1 MLCGQWICVA
11 ISVIFGIATAY
22 SSFCIVPFLI
32 FCCYCVVCFS
42 RTSLLMLSL
51 IVLVFALT
59 YVYAVY
65 VDSQN
70 HSKLSF
76 QEANVTGTIQSTPV
90 INGNRLSFQLQMNND
105 ETVQLFYKIP
115 SRELK
120 EKLKQL
126 TPGMVCAFTGTLKE
140 PPSSRNFYAFDY
152 KDYLNKQHI
161 HALFE
166 AEAILNCVQK
176 DMSFVHWLFSV
187 RQAVVSYI
195 GENFSGQSAAFMN
208 ALLFGDRQYM
218 TFEVEEQYQEFG
230 LVHLLAISGSHIVL
244 LTAICYFVSLRMGMT
259 RESTTMF
266 LLVCIPLYM
275 FLAGATPS
283 VVRASIV
290 AVIVFGALTRAVRVS
305 GMDALSMTL
314 IIMIFY
320 DPYVLFDIGFQFSFV
335 GSFSLLL
342 SSSHLL
348 VNENGI
354 VKNSIYISVISQ
366 LTSIPILLYH
376 FGYVSPYSILLN
388 MIYVPFLS
396 LLVLP
401 VCIVVL
407 VCLICLP
414 IVSQWLANLLSQ
426 CIHVSNVM
434 LQMCEALP
442 FVRLTFGQTQPLL
455 VALYCISIITVLLSW
470 EGLIWRK
477 YRLLF
482 LSSLFLLS
490 TCHYAFP
497 YVNAYGSVT
506 YIDVGQGDAILI
518 RLPYNQGTYLIDT
531 GGTLPVK
538 KEEWQQKKHEFSVG
552 HDILV
557 PFLQKEGVRMIDKL
571 IVTHGDMD
579 HMGAAQE
586 VLQSIA
592 VKEIVFG
599 KKIKFS
605 LLEQQIQQLAAQKN
619 VPTRIVEKG
628 DSWKAGE
635 TVFSVLSPEGEEKE
649 DNNQSIVIWTKI
661 GGLTWL
667 FTGDLE
673 EVGEKRF
680 IQWYPEL
687 HADVLKVGHHGSKTS
702 SSGQFLDAVQ
712 PKIAIISV
720 GEKNHYGH
728 PHSEVLERLN
738 MRGIEVWRTD
748 EQGAI
753 SYIFREEKGTFHSK
767 LTYDETQKKRR
778 LLHAVFKNRLI

>member
-1 MLCGQWICVA
+1 MLHGQWICVA

-22 SSFCIVPFLI
+22 SSFSVVPFLI
-32 FCCYCVVCFS
+32 FGCYCAVCFS
-42 RTSLLMLSL
+42 RTSLPMLSL
-51 IVLVFALT
+51 IILAFGLT
-59 YVYAVY
+59 YVYAIY
-65 VDSQN
+65 VDAQN
-70 HSKLSF
+70 DSMLSF
-76 QEANVTGTIQSTPV
+76 RETDVIGTIQSTPI

-126 TPGMVCAFTGTLKE
+126 TPGMVCTFTGMLKE
-140 PPSSRNFYAFDY
+140 PPSPRNFYAFDY
-152 KDYLNKQHI
+152 KDYLYKQHI

-166 AEAILNCVQK
+166 VESLSNCVQK
-176 DMSFVHWLFSV
+176 DVSFIHWLFSV
-187 RQAVVSYI
+187 RQRAVSYI
-195 GENFSGQSAAFMN
+195 GETFSGQSAAFMN

-218 TFEVEEQYQEFG
+218 TFEVEEQYQQFG

-244 LTAICYFVSLRMGMT
+244 LTAICYFVSLRIGMT
-259 RESTTMF
+259 RESTTML

-275 FLAGATPS
+275 FCAGASPS
-283 VVRASIV
+283 VVRASIA

-314 IIMIFY
+314 IIMLFY

-342 SSSHLL
+342 SSSRLL
-348 VNENGI
+348 TNENGI
-354 VKNSIYISVISQ
+354 VKNSIYLSVISQ
-366 LTSIPILLYH
+366 LTSTPILLYH

-396 LLVLP
+396 LFVLP
-401 VCIVVL
+401 ACIVIL
-407 VCLICLP
+407 VCLLCLP
-414 IVSQWLANLLSQ
+414 IVSQWLASLLSL

-442 FVRLTFGQTQPLL
+442 FARLTFGQTQSFL
-455 VALYCISIITVLLSW
+455 VALYCISVVTVLLSW

-482 LSSLFLLS
+482 LLSFFILS

-497 YVNAYGSVT
+497 YVNANGSVT

-579 HMGAAQE
+579 HMGAVQE
-586 VLQSIA
+586 VMQSIA
-592 VKEIVFG
+592 VKEVVLG

-619 VPTRIVEKG
+619 VPIRIVEKG

-649 DNNQSIVIWTKI
+649 DNNQSIVLWAKI

-702 SSGQFLDAVQ
+702 SSGQFLDTIQ
-712 PKIAIISV
+712 PKKAIISV
-720 GEKNHYGH
+720 GEKNRYGH
-728 PHSEVLERLN
+728 PYIEVLERLTE
-738 MRGIEVWRTD
+738 RGIEVWRTD

-753 SYIFREEKGTFHSK
+753 SYVFRGEMGTFHSK
-767 LTYDETQKKRR
+767 LTYNETQKKRR
-778 LLHAVFKNRLI
+778 LPHAVFKNR

>member
-22 SSFCIVPFLI
+22 SSFSIVPFLI
-32 FCCYCVVCFS
+32 FGCYCVVCFS
-42 RTSLLMLSL
+42 RTSLPILSL
-51 IVLVFALT
+51 IILAFGLT
-59 YVYAVY
+59 YVYATY
-65 VDSQN
+65 VDAQN
-70 HSKLSF
+70 DSMLSF
-76 QEANVTGTIQSTPV
+76 GETDVIGTIQSTPI
-90 INGNRLSFQLQMNND
+90 INGNRLSFQLRMNND
-105 ETVQLFYKIP
+105 KTVQLFYKIP

-126 TPGMVCAFTGTLKE
+126 TPGMVCTFTGTLKE
-140 PPSSRNFYAFDY
+140 PPSPRNFYAFDY
-152 KDYLNKQHI
+152 KDYLYKQHI

-166 AEAILNCVQK
+166 VESLSNCVQK
-176 DMSFVHWLFSV
+176 DMSFVHWLFSM
-187 RQAVVSYI
+187 RQAAVSYI
-195 GENFSGQSAAFMN
+195 GETFSGQSAAFMN

-218 TFEVEEQYQEFG
+218 TFEVEEQYQQFG

-244 LTAICYFVSLRMGMT
+244 LTAICYFVSLRIGMT
-259 RESTTMF
+259 RESTTML

-275 FLAGATPS
+275 FCAGASPS
-283 VVRASIV
+283 VVRASIA

-314 IIMIFY
+314 IIMLFY

-342 SSSHLL
+342 SSSRLL

-354 VKNSIYISVISQ
+354 VKNSIYLSVISQ
-366 LTSIPILLYH
+366 LTSTPILLYH
-376 FGYVSPYSILLN
+376 FGSLSPYSILLN

-401 VCIVVL
+401 VCIVIL

-414 IVSQWLANLLSQ
+414 IVSQWLADLLSL
-426 CIHVSNVM
+426 CIHVSNVI

-442 FVRLTFGQTQPLL
+442 FVRLTFGQTQPFL
-455 VALYCISIITVLLSW
+455 VVLYCISIVTVLLSW

-482 LSSLFLLS
+482 LTIFFLLS

-497 YVNAYGSVT
+497 YVNATGSVT

-538 KEEWQQKKHEFSVG
+538 KEKWQQKKHEFSVG

-557 PFLQKEGVRMIDKL
+557 PFLQKEGVRVIDKL

-586 VLQSIA
+586 VMQSIA
-592 VKEIVFG
+592 VKEVVLG

-605 LLEQQIQQLAAQKN
+605 LPEQQIQQLAAQKN
-619 VPTRIVEKG
+619 VSVRIVEKG

-635 TVFSVLSPEGEEKE
+635 TEFSVLSPEGEEKE
-649 DNNQSIVIWTKI
+649 DNNQSIVLWTKI

-687 HADVLKVGHHGSKTS
+687 HADVLKVGHHGSRTS

-712 PKIAIISV
+712 PKKAIISV
-720 GEKNHYGH
+720 GEHNRYGH
-728 PHSEVLERLN
+728 PHIEVLERLKE
-738 MRGIEVWRTD
+738 RGIEVWRTD

-753 SYIFREEKGTFHSK
+753 SYVFRGETGTFHSK
-767 LTYDETQKKRR
+767 LTYDEIQKKRR
-778 LLHAVFKNRLI
+778 LPHAAFKNR

>member
-22 SSFCIVPFLI
+22 SSFSIIPLLI
-32 FCCYCVVCFS
+32 FGCYCVVCFS
-42 RTSLLMLSL
+42 RLSFPLFSL
-51 IVLVFALT
+51 IILAFGLT
-59 YVYAVY
+59 YAYAIY
-65 VDSQN
+65 VDAQN
-70 HSKLSF
+70 HSMPSF
-76 QEANVTGTIQSTPV
+76 READVIGTIQSTPI
-90 INGNRLSFQLQMNND
+90 INGNRLSFQLQMNDD

-126 TPGMVCAFTGTLKE
+126 TPGMVCTFTGTLKE
-140 PPSSRNFYAFDY
+140 PPSPRNFYAFDY
-152 KDYLNKQHI
+152 KDYLYKQHI

-166 AEAILNCVQK
+166 VESISNCVQK
-176 DMSFVHWLFSV
+176 DISFVHWLFSM
-187 RQAVVSYI
+187 RQAAVSYI
-195 GENFSGQSAAFMN
+195 GETFPGQSAAFMN

-218 TFEVEEQYQEFG
+218 AFEVEEQYQQFG

-244 LTAICYFVSLRMGMT
+244 LTAICYFVSLRIGIT
-259 RESTTMF
+259 RESATM
-266 LLVCIPLYM
+266 LLFVCIPLYM
-275 FLAGATPS
+275 FCAGASPS
-283 VVRASIV
+283 VVRASIA
-290 AVIVFGALTRAVRVS
+290 AVIVFVALTRAVRVS

-314 IIMIFY
+314 IIMLFY
-320 DPYVLFDIGFQFSFV
+320 NPYVLFDIGFQFSFI

-342 SSSHLL
+342 SSSRLL
-348 VNENGI
+348 ANENGI
-354 VKNSIYISVISQ
+354 VKNSIYLSVISQ
-366 LTSIPILLYH
+366 LTSAPILLYH
-376 FGYVSPYSILLN
+376 FGYLSPYSIILN

-401 VCIVVL
+401 VCIVIL

-414 IVSQWLANLLSQ
+414 IVSRWLSDLLSL
-426 CIHVSNVM
+426 CIHVSNVI

-442 FVRLTFGQTQPLL
+442 FVRLTFGQTQPFL
-455 VALYCISIITVLLSW
+455 VVLYCISIVTILLSW
-470 EGLIWRK
+470 EGIIWRK

-482 LSSLFLLS
+482 LATFFLLS

-497 YVNAYGSVT
+497 YVNATGSVT

-557 PFLQKEGVRMIDKL
+557 PFLQKEGVQMIDKL

-586 VLQSIA
+586 VMQSIA
-592 VKEIVFG
+592 VKEVVLG
-599 KKIKFS
+599 KKRKFS
-605 LLEQQIQQLAAQKN
+605 LLEQQIQKLAMQKN
-619 VPTRIVEKG
+619 VPVRIVEKG
-628 DSWKAGE
+628 DSWEAGE
-635 TVFSVLSPEGEEKE
+635 AVFSVLSPEGEEKE
-649 DNNQSIVIWTKI
+649 DNNQSIVLWTKI

-673 EVGEKRF
+673 EAGENRF
-680 IQWYPEL
+680 IQRYPEM

-702 SSGQFLDAVQ
+702 SSGQFLDTVQ
-712 PKIAIISV
+712 PKKAIISV
-720 GEKNHYGH
+720 GENNRYGH
-728 PHSEVLERLN
+728 PHIEVLGRLKERE
-738 MRGIEVWRTD
+738 IEVWRTD
-748 EQGAI
+748 ERGAI
-753 SYIFREEKGTFHSK
+753 SYVFRGEAGTFHGK

-778 LLHAVFKNRLI
+778 LPHAVFKNR